1 MKMPTNNVVADYN
14 ILLLRTVSSFF
25 DVMSTSSPGE
35 KIALLYIALR
45 FESISGR
52 IFVGNSLNLDMIRS
66 CCPKLPVIS
75 WRCTY
80 NVGNSWFSKGRGN
93 ENTFGGNFGSLKK
106 EMIYRWYF
114 LPEKKSKIWLLA
126 KGVCLKGFLQ

>member
-14 ILLLRTVSSFF
+14 IFLLRTVSSFF

-66 CCPKLPVIS
+66 CCPKLPTIS
-75 WRCTY
+75 RRCAY
-80 NVGNSWFSKGRGN
+80 NVGNSWEGK
-93 ENTFGGNFGSLKK
+93 
-106 EMIYRWYF
+106 
-114 LPEKKSKIWLLA
+114 
-126 KGVCLKGFLQ
+126 

>member
-1 MKMPTNNVVADYN
+1 M
-14 ILLLRTVSSFF
+14 
-25 DVMSTSSPGE
+25 
-35 KIALLYIALR
+35 
-45 FESISGR
+45 ISR
-52 IFVGNSLNLDMIRS
+52 
-66 CCPKLPVIS
+66 
-75 WRCTY
+75 RCTY

-126 KGVCLKGFLQ
+126 KGVCLKGFLRRFLNFFNFVLSFFINQGTLI